1 MVKEAE
7 AAAEDD
13 KRAMEK
19 IEAKNGLEGY
29 LYNSRNS
36 FRDEKVKEKLDA
48 DTIEKAEEILKEH
61 IEWLESHSDE
71 TTEVYKERQKVAEDA
86 IRPMLMKLYGATDA
100 SGDASSSVP
109 SEPKVEEVD

>member
-1 MVKEAE
+1 
-7 AAAEDD
+7 
-13 KRAMEK
+13 MEK

-48 DTIEKAEEILKEH
+48 DTISKAEEILKEH

-100 SGDASSSVP
+100 SGEKGDDSVP